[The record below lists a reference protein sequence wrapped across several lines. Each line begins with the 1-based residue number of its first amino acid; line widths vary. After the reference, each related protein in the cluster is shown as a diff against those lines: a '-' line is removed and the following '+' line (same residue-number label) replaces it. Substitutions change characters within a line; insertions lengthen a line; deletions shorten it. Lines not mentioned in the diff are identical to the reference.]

1 MNLSTLSDMPAPIRR
16 VLKRFGF
23 TADSV
28 ETVDNSV
35 CVPYVAIIRG
45 RPYRISFFKEYTIGY
60 CGCITNFDDN
70 TQLFTPEGLIEE
82 VKRFVRND
90 FVAES

>member
-1 MNLSTLSDMPAPIRR
+1 MNFSTLSDMPAPIRR

-28 ETVDNSV
+28 EYAYKNIDAH
-35 CVPYVAIIRG
+35 YAAIIRG
-45 RPYRISFFKEYTIGY
+45 KPYRISFFREYPIGY

-70 TQLFTPEGLIEE
+70 IQLFTPDGLIEE
-82 VKRFVRND
+82 IKRFVKND
-90 FVAES
+90 LST

>member
-28 ETVDNSV
+28 ERLLEYDVAR
-35 CVPYVAIIRG
+35 YVAIIRG
-45 RPYRISFFKEYTIGY
+45 RPFRVAFIRREHLAGFDGVVSDDGDDTLFFTLETAAEQIKR
-60 CGCITNFDDN
+60 
-70 TQLFTPEGLIEE
+70 LILT
-82 VKRFVRND
+82 D
-90 FVAES
+90 LS